1 MENNTRKIIAFDLDE
16 TMMTPSIDARGEITG
31 ANVRASLEQLL
42 TTLSASYT
50 LHVWSSGDR
59 RYVEKMLRLAR
70 LTSYFERVIAWEDY
84 NAEFKDVRRFH
95 IDYLIDDNEALI
107 DTATQLGIAD
117 RYIIVPQLW
126 ADDDQGD
133 RWIELIMSRLS

>member
-1 MENNTRKIIAFDLDE
+1 MQKVIAFDLDE
-16 TMMTPSIDARGEITG
+16 TMMTPIIDARGEIKG
-31 ANVRASLEQLL
+31 ANVRSGLASLL

-84 NAEFKDVRRFH
+84 AAEFKDVRRFG

-107 DTATQLGIAD
+107 DTARQLGIED

-126 ADDDQGD
+126 ADDDQGS
-133 RWIELIMSRLS
+133 RWIELIMSCLR